1 MTDFQKLSVVQSSI
15 TKQKAGRP
23 QMERE
28 DVIRKDLREVGTCSE
43 GVKRETMNRLEWRR
57 SVRSCVGLRRFD
69 SAVSC

>member
-1 MTDFQKLSVVQSSI
+1 MTDCQKLTVVQSSI

-43 GVKRETMNRLEWRR
+43 GVKRETMNRLEWR

>member
-1 MTDFQKLSVVQSSI
+1 
-15 TKQKAGRP
+15 
-23 QMERE
+23 MERE